1 MFNTQLTE
9 STWRRGRKENVY
21 NLNVIIRKF
30 KIRKILQSNG
40 PVLFRNVSVTKGNVG
55 VMKGFFVLFLQFF
68 WRFEMLSTFKITKL
82 KRRKK
87 KEQGEGLAVTAK
99 ASRYS
104 AVPRLSPCLT
114 VVSFF

>member
-1 MFNTQLTE
+1 M
-9 STWRRGRKENVY
+9 Y
-21 NLNVIIRKF
+21 NLNLTMRKF

-40 PVLFRNVSVTKGNVG
+40 PVLFKNVSVIKGNVG
-55 VMKGFFVLFLQFF
+55 VMKGLFVLFLQFF

-87 KEQGEGLAVTAK
+87 KEQGEDLAVTAK

-104 AVPRLSPCLT
+104 TMSRLSPCLT
-114 VVSFF
+114 VVASFNEFPSHQPC